1 MPIFLLTDIERSTE
15 KWEKHRDKMGEVL
28 IRHDQILKQTIEKF
42 KGDIVKHTGD
52 GVFAVFCQGAPL
64 HCAIELQK
72 RFENEKWNE
81 VGEIRI
87 RIGIH
92 AGDAEKRGND
102 YFGATVNRTARIMEA
117 AWGGQIVLTPE
128 VITACTTPPGATLQ
142 DLGIHML
149 PDLGEPQQIYGLVH
163 PDLALTEFP
172 ALRSLSAHPHNLPAQ
187 PTPFVGRIRELE
199 ELAKLIDNPK
209 CRLINVVGP
218 GGIGKTRLAIQAAA
232 DKINKFRHG
241 VYLIPLDALT
251 IGSIQFLVFTIA
263 NALKFSFY
271 SREDPK
277 LQLINY
283 LREKEMLMVMD
294 NFEHLIAEAELL
306 TEIFEN
312 CPHIKFL
319 VTSRERLRLRGEWI
333 IEIKGMDF
341 PDRAHAD
348 KFDEYSAIQLFMQ
361 SAQRVKPDFVLA
373 QNDEAAIVQI
383 CDAVSGIPLGIE
395 LAASWV
401 RSLSCSEIAQEIG
414 KGLDFLTTTLQ
425 DVPKRHQSLRGVFD
439 YSWNLLT
446 RKEKNT
452 FRGLA
457 VFPDGFQRDA
467 AQSILAASLSELT
480 VLADKSL
487 IRRKPNGRYELLQ
500 ILRQFAQE
508 QLEKNPA
515 IRDTV
520 HDAHCA
526 YYANVLDR
534 YEEKFKESDPPEFYT
549 MMSGE
554 IENIRAAWQWGVEH
568 CHIEDLAELLKG
580 MFRFYERRGW
590 LHEAEQIFRITAEM
604 MRIKF
609 TAPFE
614 HDTHKAFY
622 SATIARWGGICR
634 RLSLYEQGRDLLEES
649 LSYARELNNTK
660 AMAFAYNELGVIA
673 YRFGEFINAKQLHKQ
688 ALKIREEIG
697 NQRLITASLNNLA
710 VVVYALGDYNEAK
723 RLHEQA
729 LSIRQRINDTYGI
742 ATSLNNLGNVMH
754 SLGNSAKASSLYEQ
768 SLVLRRT
775 LNDRLGIGSCLN
787 NLGLCAE
794 NLGDLERARQ
804 LYEESVALKMEIGDT
819 RAAAN
824 TLDNLGRI
832 SEKSGDDAGARRYYR
847 ESLTMLRTIKAM
859 PTTLAVVA
867 TIGKFF
873 LGIHKYDLALICA
886 VLVQHHPA
894 AISESR
900 ETASAIL
907 AELVHKLPAQTIDHV
922 RNETETQRAENVL
935 EMIIAAL

>member
-1 MPIFLLTDIERSTE
+1 MLVFFLTDIERSTE
-15 KWEKHRDKMGEVL
+15 KWEKHRDKMGEIL
-28 IRHDQILKQTIEKF
+28 FRHDQILKQTIEKC
-42 KGDIVKHTGD
+42 KGEIIKHTGD
-52 GVFAVFCQGAPL
+52 GVFAVFREGAPL

-72 RFENEKWNE
+72 RFETEKWGD

-102 YFGATVNRTARIMEA
+102 YFGTAVNRTARIMEA
-117 AWGGQIVLTPE
+117 AWGGQIVLTPD
-128 VITACTTPPGATLQ
+128 VITACTIPQGARLQ
-142 DLGIHML
+142 DLGVHML
-149 PDLGEPQQIYGLVH
+149 LDLGEPQQIYGLVH
-163 PDLALTEFP
+163 PDLTLTEFP
-172 ALRSLSAHPHNLPAQ
+172 PLRSLSAHPHNLPSQ

-199 ELAKLIDNPK
+199 ELSKLIDNPK

-232 DKINKFRHG
+232 AKITKFRHG

-263 NALKFSFY
+263 DALKFSFY

-312 CPHIKFL
+312 CPYITFL
-319 VTSRERLRLRGEWI
+319 VTSRERLRLKGEWI
-333 IEIKGMDF
+333 IEIKGMDV
-341 PDRAHAD
+341 PDQTHIENIDA
-348 KFDEYSAIQLFMQ
+348 YSAIQLFMQ
-361 SAQRVKPDFVLA
+361 SAQRVRPDFVLT
-373 QNDEAAIVQI
+373 QSDEEAIVQI
-383 CDAVSGIPLGIE
+383 CKAVTGIPLGIE

-401 RSLSCSEIAQEIG
+401 RSLSCSEIAQEIS

-439 YSWNLLT
+439 CSWNLLT
-446 RKEKNT
+446 RREKGI
-452 FRGLA
+452 FRGLS
-457 VFPDGFQRDA
+457 VFPDGFQREA
-467 AQSILAASLSELT
+467 AQDILAASLPELT
-480 VLADKSL
+480 TLADKSL
-487 IRRKPNGRYELLQ
+487 LRRKPNGRYELLQ

-508 QLEKNPA
+508 QLE
-515 IRDTV
+515 RDPEVRDKV

-526 YYANVLDR
+526 YYGDFLDR
-534 YEEKFKESDPPEFYT
+534 YEERLKDKDLPEFYT
-549 MMSGE
+549 VMSGE

-568 CHIEDLAELLKG
+568 CRIEDLAKILKG

-590 LHEAEQIFRITAEM
+590 LHEAEQIFRITTEM

-609 TAPFE
+609 NGRFE

-622 SATIARWGGICR
+622 SATIARWGGVCR
-634 RLSLYEQGRDLLEES
+634 RLSQYEQGRILLEES
-649 LSYARELNNTK
+649 LSFAKELNNKK
-660 AMAFAYNELGVIA
+660 AMAFAFNELGVIA
-673 YRFGEFINAKQLHKQ
+673 YRFGEYINAKQLHKQ

-710 VVVYALGDYNEAK
+710 VVVYALGDYDEAR

-729 LSIRQRINDTYGI
+729 LAIRQKINDTYGI

-754 SLGNSAKASSLYEQ
+754 SLGNSTEASSLYEQ
-768 SLVLRRT
+768 SLALRRA

-794 NLGDLERARQ
+794 NMGDSKKAQQ

-824 TLDNLGRI
+824 TLDNLGRL
-832 SEKSGDDAGARRYYR
+832 SEKSGDESSARRYYR
-847 ESLTMLRTIKAM
+847 ESLTMLRMIKAM

-867 TIGKFF
+867 TIGEFF
-873 LGIHKYDLALICA
+873 LRIQKYDLALVCA
-886 VLVQHHPA
+886 ALIQHHPA
-894 AISESR
+894 ATRESR
-900 ETASAIL
+900 ETASTII
-907 AELVHKLPAQTIDHV
+907 AELVQKMPVQTIDRV
-922 RNETETQRAENVL
+922 RNETETQRAEKVV
-935 EMIIAAL
+935 EAIIAAL